1 MKESRIKELMES
13 VGMPDSQSLFIALQQ
28 TANEVE
34 QEVRAEELAC
44 HNECDSKETVKRV
57 LCTMVDQCTFTE
69 KGEGDVYTM

>member
-44 HNECDSKETVKRV
+44 PKCGHAVGCLAPMCDFKSRV
-57 LCTMVDQCTFTE
+57 V
-69 KGEGDVYTM
+69 V